1 MTHILSTRPLAHYR
15 LRVVKADAA
24 TADVPAA
31 LTRPALSFAATVAAI
46 VLVAINLR
54 PGIVSVGPLLPHI
67 RQEFGMSN
75 AEASLLT
82 AIPAMLMGLLAFPT
96 PWLAHRFGRDRVIL
110 TALIVLMLTTTLR
123 AFSGSVIMLLAST
136 VGVGAGIAIA
146 GALIPGFAKK
156 SFPKQAAVLM
166 GIYASSLGLGSTLA
180 AGLTEPLANL
190 SGGWRFADGILAIPS
205 LTAIAAWIVVATAE
219 SRTRALVKETS
230 TLARRR
236 MPTANPVAWLIA
248 VYFAAN
254 NILFFG
260 YVSWTA
266 PIFRELG
273 MSATAAGLLL
283 AGFTAAF
290 MVANPLAGLISRHE
304 DRRLVIALFAAFA
317 LVGAAAVAI
326 SPNLLPFVFIPMIA
340 FGVGGSF
347 TLAMI
352 LPLDNA
358 ADAHDANAWTAFVM
372 GIGYFA
378 GALGPLLL
386 GILRD
391 TTGDFRLPLWILAA
405 VALLMFALSPF
416 LQPHHHRRAQA

>member
-1 MTHILSTRPLAHYR
+1 MTHILSSRPLAHYR
-15 LRVVKADAA
+15 LRVIETDAA
-24 TADVPAA
+24 TAVVPAA
-31 LTRPALSFAATVAAI
+31 PARPALSFAATVAAI
-46 VLVAINLR
+46 VLVAIDLR
-54 PGIVSVGPLLPHI
+54 PGIVSIGPLLPHI

-96 PWLAHRFGRDRVIL
+96 PWFAQRFGRDRVIL
-110 TALIVLMLTTTLR
+110 TALIVLMLTTILR
-123 AFSGSVIMLLAST
+123 AFSGSVVMLLVST
-136 VGVGAGIAIA
+136 VGVGAGIAVA

-156 SFPKQAAVLM
+156 SFPNQAAVLM

-180 AGLTEPLANL
+180 AGITEPLSNL
-190 SGGWRFADGILAIPS
+190 GGGWRFADGILAIPS
-205 LTAIAAWIVVATAE
+205 LTAIAAWIVVSTAE
-219 SRTRALVKETS
+219 GRTRALVKESSTS
-230 TLARRR
+230 ARRR
-236 MPTANPVAWLIA
+236 LPTANPVAWLIA
-248 VYFAAN
+248 LYFAAN

-260 YVSWTA
+260 FVSWTA

-273 MSATAAGLLL
+273 MSATSAGLLL

-290 MVANPLAGLISRHE
+290 MVANPLAGLISRNE
-304 DRRLVIALFAAFA
+304 DRRQVIALFAALA
-317 LVGAAAVAI
+317 LVGSVAVAI
-326 SPNLLPFVFIPMIA
+326 SPTLLPFFFIPMIA

-358 ADAHDANAWTAFVM
+358 ADGHDANAWTAFVM

-391 TTGDFRLPLWILAA
+391 STGDFRIPLWILAA

-416 LQPHHHRRAQA
+416 LQPHHQRRAQT

>member
-1 MTHILSTRPLAHYR
+1 MTHILSTRPLAHDR
-15 LRVVKADAA
+15 QVVQADDA
-24 TADVPAA
+24 TAEVPAP
-31 LTRPALSFAATVAAI
+31 LVRPALSFAATIAAI
-46 VLVAINLR
+46 VLVAIDLR
-54 PGIVSVGPLLPHI
+54 TGIVSIGPLLPHI

-75 AEASLLT
+75 TEASLLT

-110 TALIVLMLTTTLR
+110 TALIVLMLTTIVR
-123 AFSGSVIMLLAST
+123 AFSGSVVMLLAST
-136 VGVGAGIAIA
+136 VGLGAAIAVA

-156 SFPKQAAVLM
+156 SFPKQAAILM

-190 SGGWRFADGILAIPS
+190 SGGWRLADGILAIPC
-205 LTAIAAWIVVATAE
+205 LTAIAAWIVVAAAE
-219 SRTRALVKETS
+219 GRRRALVVETS
-230 TLARRR
+230 TSARRR
-236 MPTANPVAWLIA
+236 LPTTNPVAWLIA
-248 VYFAAN
+248 LYFAAN

-260 YVSWTA
+260 FVSWTV

-273 MSATAAGLLL
+273 MSATTAGLLL
-283 AGFTAAF
+283 AGFTGAF
-290 MVANPLAGLISRHE
+290 MVANPLAGLISRNE
-304 DRRLVIALFAAFA
+304 DRRLVIALFAALA
-317 LVGAAAVAI
+317 LVGSAAVAI
-326 SPNLLPFVFIPMIA
+326 SPTLLPFFFIPVIA

-391 TTGDFRLPLWILAA
+391 STGDFRLPLWILAA